1 MGQFL
6 CGHRLRVSRIPQD
19 PRRPSL
25 SRGGCPEDL
34 LPSAAG
40 SGTDTGAGGWV
51 GVEDTQVV
59 LKQFEPEGELVAG
72 GFVGE
77 GDGDKPVVRC
87 GIWAELGADAAVGAV
102 GRA

>member
-1 MGQFL
+1 M
-6 CGHRLRVSRIPQD
+6 
-19 PRRPSL
+19 
-25 SRGGCPEDL
+25 
-34 LPSAAG
+34 
-40 SGTDTGAGGWV
+40 